1 MLEQWGTTITIA
13 ATLESVHDATCTL
26 DWFGPELAVSK
37 LSGKQR
43 PGGVYELRM
52 HALRGRATRPRS
64 RSLRRPPPRRVPK
77 RRLQGVHVQRNTCLE
92 PVAAGTHVTLHM
104 RAQPHGRYRF
114 MKPVIAPLMHH
125 SMTEMLSRLK
135 AHVEQ
140 RLAAAA

>member
-1 MLEQWGTTITIA
+1 MLEQSTTITIA

-37 LSGKQR
+37 LSGEQR
-43 PGGVYELRM
+43 LGGVYELRM
-52 HALRGRATRPRS
+52 HALGTHHTAA
-64 RSLRRPPPRRVPK
+64 LEVDCDDPRRVEFRSVDCK
-77 RRLQGVHVQRNTCLE
+77 ECTFSGEYVLE

-125 SMTEMLSRLK
+125 SMNEMLSRLK